1 MVFLK
6 RITSAVISLLLVF
19 ALTSTA
25 FATAYPV
32 GGEMA
37 AEGAEIYKRARSYF
51 GRSFNGYCGTY
62 VKHQLMAMGIFSGK
76 YDASGNGNKWYDNF
90 ENIKKTSGGYY
101 VYRESGNDCLKKLSE
116 KYGNDLKNIVL
127 SFPIQANYSASYP
140 GAGHALVIRYM
151 KDGICYYSESFGFG
165 GFREGQVLMEN
176 ADELIERYSRR
187 HGEALGCVY
196 FSEKDLSLNVVTE
209 EVEAQIIEELERT
222 SNFILCYEEFFN
234 DFTCA

>member
-6 RITSAVISLLLVF
+6 RIMSAVISVLLIF
-19 ALTSTA
+19 ALASTA
-25 FATAYPV
+25 FAQAYPV
-32 GGEMA
+32 DAQMQT
-37 AEGAEIYKRARSYF
+37 EGAEIYKRARSYF
-51 GRSFNGYCGTY
+51 GRSFNGYCGSY

-76 YDASGNGNKWYDNF
+76 YDASGNGNKWYGNF

-151 KDGICYYSESFGFG
+151 KDGICYYSESFSFG
-165 GFREGQVLMEN
+165 GFREGQVVMEN

-187 HGEALGCVY
+187 HGKALGCVY
-196 FSEKDLSLNVVTE
+196 FSEKDLSVNVITE
-209 EVEAQIIEELERT
+209 EAEAQIIEEIEKT
-222 SNFILCYEEFFN
+222 KNFVLCYEEFLS
-234 DFTCA
+234 DLA

>member
-6 RITSAVISLLLVF
+6 RIISAVVSVLLIF
-19 ALTSTA
+19 ALALTA
-25 FATAYPV
+25 FAQAHPV
-32 GGEMA
+32 DKALEAKGE
-37 AEGAEIYKRARSYF
+37 EIYRKARSYF

-62 VKHQLMAMGIFSGK
+62 VKHQLMAMGIFSGA
-76 YDASGNGNKWYDNF
+76 YDASGNGNKWYGNF
-90 ENIKKTSGGYY
+90 ENIEKTSGGYY

-151 KDGICYYSESFGFG
+151 KDGVCYYSESFGFG
-165 GFREGQVLMEN
+165 GFREGQLVMED
-176 ADELIERYSRR
+176 ADELMERYSRR

-196 FSEKDLSLNVVTE
+196 FSEEDLSLNIVTE
-209 EVEAQIIEELERT
+209 EVEAQIIEELEKTR
-222 SNFILCYEEFFN
+222 NFILCYEKFLN
-234 DFTCA
+234 DFA